1 MKKRLLSFFAFALMA
16 LALHAQ
22 SWVAPTLKLTTD
34 AVPEKAYIYN
44 VEQGKFLTKGGAWG
58 THASIKADVS
68 AAFLYEIQDQGE
80 GAYVLHCS
88 AAANTGKLG
97 RNGIEDVYTDYKSG
111 DWATTWEFVKA
122 GDYYQIRTAA
132 SDPAW
137 GANKYTEDETNY
149 GVYVLGWNADR
160 QDLTNG
166 SGDPMGTND
175 GVYMVDPIEAD
186 GWSVDWAFMTEDDYT
201 VYSAQTALYEAL
213 NKAAE
218 IGYTEAELKKYA
230 DQLTSTDL
238 DALAAATAEIDDL
251 VINYAYN
258 HATPE
263 NPYEVTAKIQN
274 PTFDG
279 ARDSE
284 PAGWV
289 DEFSNMK
296 IQNNKA
302 YHIWDDDTNVETEE
316 YGLDNFSQNWTSGS
330 SITESNIYQVISD
343 LPQGT
348 YILQADAIA
357 TTGSADDPVAGCELY
372 AESGAVHYAAAIDKN
387 IYGADGS
394 GLPRRYQ
401 VMVVHMGGDLK
412 IGYGFKP
419 GHVKWFAVD
428 NMKLFY
434 AGPVDNPGLVALAGT
449 LEAAQPYL
457 DYYTEEPSYYYSEA
471 TKDAL
476 ADEVAKAESLTNG
489 GSSEDCLAAAT
500 AINNI
505 LSTIKNEVVAYGKLD
520 KFVAQVMFDVA
531 RYPFIEDLGDKYD
544 DYKGAYEDK
553 TATIEQIA
561 EWTEGYA
568 AYIQA
573 GIKAALA
580 TATEEA
586 PVEVTGLFANLG
598 FEENVT
604 ESASPTSWTCDASAF
619 KARAN
624 VGEVWNVTF
633 DAYTTLTDL
642 PAGAYRI
649 TAHGLSR
656 SGDSVGNYSAEGAD
670 ITAEFYANGASVKVK
685 SQHLG
690 ASAEKLYT
698 NDVDLTGIAAEEEH
712 EALWAP
718 NSMEGARVY
727 FNVEDNPYVNTL
739 TANLLN
745 DGDPLRIGFRDQGV
759 NGEVVG
765 NSWTIWSDLRVY
777 YIGVSSNAL
786 YEEMLNIKAKVAELL
801 EAPDVEM
808 VKKSSEKLND
818 AYNNAEA
825 TSSLDAEEK
834 ITAVIDEMTSAI
846 AYYNEGK
853 ALVDK
858 VMAAVEDVE
867 TITAEYEADGTELG
881 KLYMEME
888 EAAAAEE
895 FESNEQMKAWLEALP
910 AARTSHVMTAII
922 AEADEA
928 PSEENPV
935 NVTDV
940 MVNASFQSNNAN
952 GWTVSNTGGSVGG
965 SEAQRTESTAYEI
978 WNGTAFDINQTVV
991 GLREG
996 YYRLSVKALFRNG
1009 NNSDDLAAQYFAASD
1024 SINALA
1030 QFYANGK
1037 SVNVKSIFEDAQTE
1051 DPAIDGQA
1059 TFVYNGTTYYTAN
1072 TMISFEKYAMD
1083 KDLYN
1088 NVIDIYLDG
1097 KTDLTV
1103 GLRYESSAGYIWF
1116 PFDEFT
1122 ISYMGTTEPSSVQGV
1137 ETAAG
1142 VSAIYNLNG
1151 QLQSRLQKGVNI
1163 VRKADGSVL
1172 KLMVK

>member
-1 MKKRLLSFFAFALMA
+1 MTNGEEGSGYP
-16 LALHAQ
+16 H
-22 SWVAPTLKLTTD
+22 LTT
-34 AVPEKAYIYN
+34 
-44 VEQGKFLTKGGAWG
+44 VEI
-58 THASIKADVS
+58 TH
-68 AAFLYEIQDQGE
+68 F
-80 GAYVLHCS
+80 
-88 AAANTGKLG
+88 
-97 RNGIEDVYTDYKSG
+97 
-111 DWATTWEFVKA
+111 
-122 GDYYQIRTAA
+122 
-132 SDPAW
+132 
-137 GANKYTEDETNY
+137 
-149 GVYVLGWNADR
+149 
-160 QDLTNG
+160 
-166 SGDPMGTND
+166 
-175 GVYMVDPIEAD
+175 
-186 GWSVDWAFMTEDDYT
+186 
-201 VYSAQTALYEAL
+201 
-213 NKAAE
+213 
-218 IGYTEAELKKYA
+218 
-230 DQLTSTDL
+230 
-238 DALAAATAEIDDL
+238 
-251 VINYAYN
+251 
-258 HATPE
+258 
-263 NPYEVTAKIQN
+263 
-274 PTFDG
+274 
-279 ARDSE
+279 
-284 PAGWV
+284 
-289 DEFSNMK
+289 
-296 IQNNKA
+296 
-302 YHIWDDDTNVETEE
+302 
-316 YGLDNFSQNWTSGS
+316 
-330 SITESNIYQVISD
+330 
-343 LPQGT
+343 
-348 YILQADAIA
+348 
-357 TTGSADDPVAGCELY
+357 
-372 AESGAVHYAAAIDKN
+372 
-387 IYGADGS
+387 
-394 GLPRRYQ
+394 
-401 VMVVHMGGDLK
+401 GGDLT
-412 IGYGFKP
+412 IGYSYTP
-419 GHVKWFAVD
+419 GSVKWWAAD
-428 NMKLFY
+428 NFKLY
-434 AGPVDNPGLVALAGT
+434 YCGPVDNPSLVALAGT

-965 SEAQRTESTAYEI
+965 GEAQRTESTAYEI

-1037 SVNVKSIFEDAQTE
+1037 SVNVKSIFEDAQIE

-1103 GLRYESSAGYIWF
+1103 GLRYESSAGYVWF

-1137 ETAAG
+1137 EAAAG

-1172 KLMVK
+1172 KLIVK